1 MQAHEGNDLKSVL
14 SQSAISYFYLSRFV
28 IETIFYFFFKGR
40 PYGEPN
46 APGQGER
53 VSQMDTPRSQPS
65 YSSTYHP
72 SESLIQLRT
81 G

>member
-1 MQAHEGNDLKSVL
+1 MIAFDQLKQDKFGLNPQKWIDNFL
-14 SQSAISYFYLSRFV
+14 SFY
-28 IETIFYFFFKGR
+28 KGR

-53 VSQMDTPRSQPS
+53 VSQMDTPCSQPS